1 MDEKRKIGSSLKVT
15 PVGLGC
21 MGFSHAYGAPTER
34 KEAVRM
40 IRRAYEMGYDFFD
53 TAECY
58 TGVNADGTISYNEEL
73 VGEALRD
80 VRERVTIATKF
91 GVQHSPKGLL
101 MDSRPETI
109 RKSVEGSLK
118 RLGVETIDLYYQH
131 RIDPKIEPETVAEVM
146 KELIVEGK
154 IRAWGIS
161 EATEDYLRR
170 AHAVCSVS
178 AIQNRYSM
186 LAREHE
192 KIFPVLEE
200 LGIAYVAFSPL
211 GNGFLTGQYTAAST
225 FETGLDYR
233 AHMPQY
239 TEEGF
244 KAAEKLMMLL
254 EEMAVQKEA
263 SARNGRQQQDC
274 ISGGVGM
281 NDETKLR
288 QLYEDMYAAMV
299 AKDEAELDRVHDD
312 SFVLV
317 HMTGMHQVKKTYIRS
332 ILNGTLNYYSAVTED
347 LSVLV
352 DGDTATMTGKS
363 RVNAAVFG
371 GGKHTWRLQLFF
383 HAKKTDDGWNLTKA
397 EASTW

>member
-58 TGVNADGTISYNEEL
+58 TGVNADGSISYNEEL

-80 VRERVTIATKF
+80 VRDQVVIATKF
-91 GVQHSPKGLL
+91 GVQHSPTGLL

-109 RKSVEGSLK
+109 RKAVEGSLK

-146 KELIVEGK
+146 KELIDDGK

-170 AHAVCSVS
+170 ANAVCPVS

-244 KAAEKLMMLL
+244 KAAEKLMKLL

-263 SARNGRQQQDC
+263 SKGQVSLAWMLCKKPYIIPIPGSRKESRIQENLG
-274 ISGGVGM
+274 
-281 NDETKLR
+281 
-288 QLYEDMYAAMV
+288 
-299 AKDEAELDRVHDD
+299 AKDVVLSKEEIRKMDELLDQM
-312 SFVLV
+312 VLPV
-317 HMTGMHQVKKTYIRS
+317 YGQNRTKK
-332 ILNGTLNYYSAVTED
+332 
-347 LSVLV
+347 
-352 DGDTATMTGKS
+352 
-363 RVNAAVFG
+363 
-371 GGKHTWRLQLFF
+371 
-383 HAKKTDDGWNLTKA
+383 
-397 EASTW
+397 

>member
-1 MDEKRKIGSSLKVT
+1 MDEKRKIGSCLKVT

-73 VGEALRD
+73 AGEALRD

-131 RIDPKIEPETVAEVM
+131 RIDPKIDPETVAEVM

-244 KAAEKLMMLL
+244 KAAEKLMKLL

-263 SARNGRQQQDC
+263 SKGQVSLAWMLCKKPYIIPIPGSRKESRIQENLG
-274 ISGGVGM
+274 
-281 NDETKLR
+281 
-288 QLYEDMYAAMV
+288 
-299 AKDEAELDRVHDD
+299 AKDVVLSTEEIRKMDELLDQM
-312 SFVLV
+312 VLPV
-317 HMTGMHQVKKTYIRS
+317 YGQNRANH
-332 ILNGTLNYYSAVTED
+332 
-347 LSVLV
+347 
-352 DGDTATMTGKS
+352 
-363 RVNAAVFG
+363 
-371 GGKHTWRLQLFF
+371 
-383 HAKKTDDGWNLTKA
+383 
-397 EASTW
+397 

>member
-1 MDEKRKIGSSLKVT
+1 MYEKRKIGSSLKVT

-244 KAAEKLMMLL
+244 KAAEKLMKLL

-263 SARNGRQQQDC
+263 SKGQVSLAWMLCKKPYIIPIPGSRKESRIQENLG
-274 ISGGVGM
+274 
-281 NDETKLR
+281 
-288 QLYEDMYAAMV
+288 
-299 AKDEAELDRVHDD
+299 AKDVVLSTEEIRKMDELLDQM
-312 SFVLV
+312 VLPV
-317 HMTGMHQVKKTYIRS
+317 YGQNRANH
-332 ILNGTLNYYSAVTED
+332 
-347 LSVLV
+347 
-352 DGDTATMTGKS
+352 
-363 RVNAAVFG
+363 
-371 GGKHTWRLQLFF
+371 
-383 HAKKTDDGWNLTKA
+383 
-397 EASTW
+397 

>member
-1 MDEKRKIGSSLKVT
+1 MDEKRKIGSCLKVT

-91 GVQHSPKGLL
+91 GVKHSPKGLL

-244 KAAEKLMMLL
+244 KAAEKLMKLL

-263 SARNGRQQQDC
+263 SKGQVSLAWMLCKKPYIIPIPGSRKESRIQENLG
-274 ISGGVGM
+274 
-281 NDETKLR
+281 
-288 QLYEDMYAAMV
+288 
-299 AKDEAELDRVHDD
+299 AKDVVLSTEEIRKMDELLDQM
-312 SFVLV
+312 VLPV
-317 HMTGMHQVKKTYIRS
+317 YGQNRANH
-332 ILNGTLNYYSAVTED
+332 
-347 LSVLV
+347 
-352 DGDTATMTGKS
+352 
-363 RVNAAVFG
+363 
-371 GGKHTWRLQLFF
+371 
-383 HAKKTDDGWNLTKA
+383 
-397 EASTW
+397 

>member
-1 MDEKRKIGSSLKVT
+1 MAEKRKIGNSLEVT

-40 IRRAYEMGYDFFD
+40 IRRAYDMGYDFFD

-58 TGVNADGTISYNEEL
+58 TGVNADGSISYNEEL

-80 VRERVTIATKF
+80 VHERVIIATKF
-91 GVQHSPKGLL
+91 GVHHSPTGLQ

-118 RLGVETIDLYYQH
+118 RLGLETIDLYYQH
-131 RIDPKIEPETVAEVM
+131 RIDPKIEPEAVAEVM
-146 KELIVEGK
+146 KELIAEGK
-154 IRAWGIS
+154 IRTWGIS

-170 AHAVCSVS
+170 AHAVCPVS

-200 LGIAYVAFSPL
+200 LGIAYVTFSPL

-225 FETGLDYR
+225 FEAGLDYR

-244 KAAEKLMMLL
+244 KAAEKLMKLL
-254 EEMAVQKEA
+254 EEMAAQKEA
-263 SARNGRQQQDC
+263 TTGQ
-274 ISGGVGM
+274 ISLAWMLGKKPYIIPIPGSRKESRIQENLG
-281 NDETKLR
+281 
-288 QLYEDMYAAMV
+288 
-299 AKDEAELDRVHDD
+299 AKDVVLSAEEIRKMDELLDQM
-312 SFVLV
+312 VLPV
-317 HMTGMHQVKKTYIRS
+317 YGQSQTKK
-332 ILNGTLNYYSAVTED
+332 
-347 LSVLV
+347 
-352 DGDTATMTGKS
+352 
-363 RVNAAVFG
+363 
-371 GGKHTWRLQLFF
+371 
-383 HAKKTDDGWNLTKA
+383 
-397 EASTW
+397 

>member
-244 KAAEKLMMLL
+244 KAAEKLMKLL

-263 SARNGRQQQDC
+263 SKGQVSLAWMLCKKPYIIPIPGSRKESRIQENLG
-274 ISGGVGM
+274 
-281 NDETKLR
+281 
-288 QLYEDMYAAMV
+288 
-299 AKDEAELDRVHDD
+299 AKDVVLSTEEIRKMDELLDQM
-312 SFVLV
+312 VLPV
-317 HMTGMHQVKKTYIRS
+317 YGQNRANH
-332 ILNGTLNYYSAVTED
+332 
-347 LSVLV
+347 
-352 DGDTATMTGKS
+352 
-363 RVNAAVFG
+363 
-371 GGKHTWRLQLFF
+371 
-383 HAKKTDDGWNLTKA
+383 
-397 EASTW
+397 

>member
-15 PVGLGC
+15 QVGLGC

-244 KAAEKLMMLL
+244 KAAEKLMKLL

-263 SARNGRQQQDC
+263 SKGQVSLAWMLCKKSYIIPIPGSRKESRIQENLG
-274 ISGGVGM
+274 
-281 NDETKLR
+281 
-288 QLYEDMYAAMV
+288 
-299 AKDEAELDRVHDD
+299 AKDVVLSTEEIRKMDELLDQM
-312 SFVLV
+312 VLPV
-317 HMTGMHQVKKTYIRS
+317 YGQNRANH
-332 ILNGTLNYYSAVTED
+332 
-347 LSVLV
+347 
-352 DGDTATMTGKS
+352 
-363 RVNAAVFG
+363 
-371 GGKHTWRLQLFF
+371 
-383 HAKKTDDGWNLTKA
+383 
-397 EASTW
+397 

>member
-244 KAAEKLMMLL
+244 KAAEKLMKLL
-254 EEMAVQKEA
+254 EEMASQKEA
-263 SARNGRQQQDC
+263 TKGQ
-274 ISGGVGM
+274 ISLAWMLCKKPYIIPIPGSRKESRIQENLG
-281 NDETKLR
+281 
-288 QLYEDMYAAMV
+288 
-299 AKDEAELDRVHDD
+299 AKDVVLSTEEIRKMDELLDQM
-312 SFVLV
+312 VLPV
-317 HMTGMHQVKKTYIRS
+317 YGQNRANH
-332 ILNGTLNYYSAVTED
+332 
-347 LSVLV
+347 
-352 DGDTATMTGKS
+352 
-363 RVNAAVFG
+363 
-371 GGKHTWRLQLFF
+371 
-383 HAKKTDDGWNLTKA
+383 
-397 EASTW
+397 